1 MYTHVEADPRVEP
14 PTKLELL
21 LARAWLLRKTIGGV
35 ALDRSGDRL
44 VVGHERLLCFQA

>member
-21 LARAWLLRKTIGGV
+21 LARAWLLRKTIGGFALVGVLLYAFV
-35 ALDRSGDRL
+35 AVAGR
-44 VVGHERLLCFQA
+44 VGI